1 MSLSAIPNPVVKVYD
16 PRIDVLKER
25 EYLIT
30 KGGNKISYC
39 PYRSMSTGSSAM
51 AFNVIPPSRTTF
63 IDRKMYIQSSISLTF
78 SANLAAA
85 PVAGF
90 AFVSAAL
97 DAPRSFP
104 LSRALATAT
113 ATIGN
118 TNVSMQTGDVIDA
131 MLRCMSAEELKEFN
145 DGCPTALDRSQTYDC
160 YATTA
165 GLNVLGNYSSP
176 ILDDG
181 EYSRGYFNVNAG
193 TVVAPAGGAAG
204 VYSQVVTFEVF
215 EPVML
220 SPFVWQKANHSG
232 LIGLQNITLQ
242 YNFANNL
249 APLVWSGTQPSDAN
263 NGGLLNVDVAVN
275 FGPTPSAQS
284 DARLWVGYIS
294 PSPLMEIPK
303 EVSYNFYEVQR
314 FLTNGVNSMAYG
326 DKQTIQSNNIQLKVI
341 PSMILAG
348 VRRTKANQ
356 KYWNPDAYCRIDS
369 CAINFSNT
377 VGILSTASPFNLY
390 EISKKN
396 GLNYNYN
403 QWYGKFGSINNGTL
417 AGAKIPSGCGSLM
430 VLKPSEDFGLGDGE
444 ASGLSGAF
452 NFQISLTVE
461 NIDPSVTVASND
473 YELFVIVI
481 NEGQL
486 SIDVAGTGNVVTNI
500 GVVSE
505 ADILKA
511 ETKPWLAYNDI
522 HGLVGGD
529 FLGTLKNWGKKIA
542 SAVHTVA
549 DVAPKVSSGLKSV
562 GLGHGAG
569 VGAGLIGSGIGRG
582 LAGGKMLSQ
591 TSLKDR
597 LRD

>member
-1 MSLSAIPNPVVKVYD
+1 MSLSALPTPVVKVYD
-16 PRIDVLKER
+16 PRVDVLKER
-25 EYLIT
+25 EYVIT
-30 KGGNKISYC
+30 KGGNKIAFV
-39 PYRSMSTGSSAM
+39 PYRSMSTGASAM

-63 IDRKMYIQSSISLTF
+63 VDRKMFVQSSVSITF
-78 SANLAAA
+78 SANLAA
-85 PVAGF
+85 PPDNG
-90 AFVSAAL
+90 FVSIGV

-131 MLRCMSAEELKEFN
+131 MLRCMTTEELKEYN

-160 YATTA
+160 YAETP
-165 GLNVLGNYSSP
+165 GLNVLGNFSSP
-176 ILDDG
+176 LLDDG
-181 EYSRGYFNVNAG
+181 EYSRGYFNVNVQAVQG
-193 TVVAPAGGAAG
+193 PAGGGAG
-204 VYSQVVTFEVF
+204 LYSQVVVFEVF

-220 SPFVWQKANHSG
+220 SPFVWQKLNHSG

-249 APLVWSGTQPSDAN
+249 TQLVWSGTQPTVAN
-263 NGGLLNVDVAVN
+263 VAFAPTVSVN
-275 FGPTPSAQS
+275 FGPSPTAQS
-284 DARLWVGYIS
+284 DAKLWVGYIS

-314 FLTNGVNSMAYG
+314 FLTNGLTPMQYG
-326 DKQTIQSNNIQLKVI
+326 DLQTVQSNNIQLKVI
-341 PSMILAG
+341 PSMIIAG
-348 VRRTKANQ
+348 VRPTKANQ
-356 KYWNPDAYCRIDS
+356 KYWQPDAYCRVQS
-369 CAINFSNT
+369 TAINFANT

-390 EISKKN
+390 QISKKN

-403 QWYGKFGSINNGTL
+403 QWNGKFGSLNQNQAGTL
-417 AGAKIPSGCGSLM
+417 AGANIPSGCGSLL
-430 VLKPSEDFGLGDGE
+430 VLKPSEDFGLGDAE

-461 NIDPSVTVASND
+461 NINPAVIAPSSD

-481 NEGQL
+481 NEGQV
-486 SIDVAGTGNVVTNI
+486 SIDVAGTGNVITNI

-505 ADILKA
+505 ADVLKA
-511 ETKPWLAYNDI
+511 ETKPWLNYNEV
-522 HGLVGGD
+522 HGLIGGD
-529 FLGTLKNWGKKIA
+529 FLSSLKNWGKKIA
-542 SAVHTVA
+542 GAVHTA
-549 DVAPKVSSGLKSV
+549 AEIAPKVSSGLKSV
-562 GLGHGAG
+562 GLGRGAG
-569 VGAGLIGSGIGRG
+569 FGSGLVGSG
-582 LAGGKMLSQ
+582 LSGGKLLSQ

>member
-1 MSLSAIPNPVVKVYD
+1 MSLSALPTPVVKVFD

-25 EYLIT
+25 EYVVT
-30 KGGNKISYC
+30 KGGNKIAFV
-39 PYRSMSTGSSAM
+39 PYRSMSTGASAM

-63 IDRKMYIQSSISLTF
+63 VDRKMYIQSSISVTF
-78 SANLAAA
+78 SAQLAAA
-85 PVAGF
+85 APAGF
-90 AFVSAAL
+90 SFVSAAQ

-118 TNVSMQTGDVIDA
+118 TNVSMQTGDVIDPL
-131 MLRCMSAEELKEFN
+131 LRCMPTEDLKEFN

-160 YATTA
+160 YVDSAS
-165 GLNVLGNYSSP
+165 GLNVLGNFTSP

-181 EYSRGYFNVNAG
+181 EYSRGYFNVNVGALIP
-193 TVVAPAGGAAG
+193 PAGGAG
-204 VYSQVVTFEVF
+204 GIYSQVVTFEVF

-220 SPFVWQKANHSG
+220 SPFVWQKLNHSG

-249 APLVWSGTQPSDAN
+249 SQLVWSGTQPTVAGAPIVPN
-263 NGGLLNVDVAVN
+263 VAVN
-275 FGPTPSAQS
+275 FGPSPTDQS
-284 DARLWVGYIS
+284 DAKLWVGYIS

-314 FLTNGVNSMAYG
+314 FITNGLTPMEYSG
-326 DKQTIQSNNIQLKVI
+326 PLQTVQSNNIQLKVI
-341 PSMILAG
+341 PSMIIAG

-356 KYWNPDAYCRIDS
+356 KYWQPDAYCRIQS
-369 CAINFSNT
+369 TAINFANT

-390 EISKKN
+390 QISKKN

-403 QWYGKFGSINNGTL
+403 QWYGKFGSLNNGAL
-417 AGAKIPSGCGSLM
+417 VGANIPSGVGGLL
-430 VLKPSEDFGLGDGE
+430 VLKPSEDFGLGDAE

-461 NIDPSVTVASND
+461 CIDPSMTDPSSD
-473 YELFVIVI
+473 YEMFVIVI
-481 NEGQL
+481 NEGQV

-511 ETKPWLAYNDI
+511 ETKPWLGYNDV

-529 FLGTLKNWGKKIA
+529 FLSTLRNFGKKIA
-542 SAVHTVA
+542 SAVHTAAEIV
-549 DVAPKVSSGLKSV
+549 PKVSSGLKSV
-562 GLGHGAG
+562 GLGR
-569 VGAGLIGSGIGRG
+569 GAGLVGSG
-582 LAGGKMLSQ
+582 LSGGKMLSQ